1 MKYIKFYMIII
12 SFNYLI
18 TSFDLKD
25 HLQTITI
32 NIMINITNIKL
43 ILLVKFTIS
52 SNNNIRKKWS

>member
-1 MKYIKFYMIII
+1 MIII

-43 ILLVKFTIS
+43 ILLVKFTIT